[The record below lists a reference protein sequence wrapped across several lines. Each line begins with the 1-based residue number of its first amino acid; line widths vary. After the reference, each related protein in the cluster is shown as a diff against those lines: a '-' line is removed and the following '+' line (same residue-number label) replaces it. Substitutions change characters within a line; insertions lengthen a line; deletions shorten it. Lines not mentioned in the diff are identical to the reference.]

1 MKLKPRFPEHCH
13 LTHFCVQTRFTFSF
27 NPKFVRFQAYSNW
40 ATWHGLQ
47 NEVPMA
53 KQWAMQGSSK
63 WHPSRKAKCHLAP
76 LDMLRNQYLC
86 LVVPIAPNCEVW
98 NVWTCLTYV
107 WSYSN
112 RFSNHQNM
120 FLTFFYML
128 MYRMW
133 LLLGNPTLALPTGRV
148 LSSTAR
154 RPSPKTSHAWDVSKE
169 IRTKAGFILYCIPKP
184 QSIQTC
190 CWDLLRT
197 CPSVSVK
204 THTFGC
210 FIFVGSI

>member
-1 MKLKPRFPEHCH
+1 MCIRVWAWIAEWGSNGQTVSHARFEQMAPIQKGEMSPGTTGHASKPISVLGRP
-13 LTHFCVQTRFTFSF
+13 
-27 NPKFVRFQAYSNW
+27 
-40 ATWHGLQ
+40 
-47 NEVPMA
+47 
-53 KQWAMQGSSK
+53 
-63 WHPSRKAKCHLAP
+63 
-76 LDMLRNQYLC
+76 D
-86 LVVPIAPNCEVW
+86 APNCEVW

-197 CPSVSVK
+197 CPSLSVK
-204 THTFGC
+204 THTFCC